1 MLEFIYIIIIKHK
14 EFNMIRN
21 FVAKYSRSSGSGVH
35 KNKRDKMQDRKYLKK
50 ELHNLKNQ
58 L

>member
-1 MLEFIYIIIIKHK
+1 
-14 EFNMIRN
+14 MIRN

-58 L
+58 V